1 MKREVLERDF
11 RTVDDI
17 VICSGEAAQHS
28 EDITL
33 NMLYWL
39 AVAVWHILDWILK
52 KEKNNG

>member
-17 VICSGEAAQHS
+17 VIRSGEAAQHS

-52 KEKNNG
+52 KEKEE